1 MRLNVTRNIYFV
13 HDNGEAELKCG
24 DTIILLDA
32 EDVDSVSLYQWSIGI
47 HGYVTSGAGRRQILL
62 HRLVAGVGN
71 GSIVDH
77 INRNKLDNRRSNL
90 RLCTC
95 QQNMFTREQQTN
107 NQSGYKGVC
116 KVRTGNWQAQINYC
130 GRAVYLGCYE
140 DALSAAAAYD
150 NAAKSLFGEYAFL
163 NLPDAEG
170 TEIVQ
175 KDIRRKFKLSREQ
188 VGDIRFLYSQ
198 GMTISELSVMFR
210 HSYTSISRIVRNK
223 TFKPDI
229 KEAASE

>member
-1 MRLNVTRNIYFV
+1 MNVTRNIYFV
-13 HDNGEAELKCG
+13 HDNGEAELRCG
-24 DTIILLDA
+24 DVIILLDA
-32 EDVDSVSLYQWSIGI
+32 EDVDSVSSYQWSIGI
-47 HGYVTSGAGRRQILL
+47 HGYVTSGAGKRQILL
-62 HRLVAGVGN
+62 HRLVAGAGD
-71 GSIVDH
+71 GCIVDH

-90 RLCTC
+90 RICTC
-95 QQNMFTREQQTN
+95 QQNMFNREPQTN

-170 TEIVQ
+170 AEIVQ
-175 KDIRRKFKLSREQ
+175 KDITRKFKLSREQ

-223 TFKPDI
+223 TFKPDR

>member
-1 MRLNVTRNIYFV
+1 MSVTRNIYFV

-24 DTIILLDA
+24 DIIILLDA
-32 EDVDSVSLYQWSIGI
+32 EDVDLASSYQWAVGI
-47 HGYVTSGAGRRQILL
+47 HGYAVSGAGKRQILL
-62 HRLVAGVGN
+62 HRLIAGAEGRDY
-71 GSIVDH
+71 VDH
-77 INRNKLDNRRSNL
+77 VNRNKLDNRKMNL
-90 RLCTC
+90 RICTC
-95 QQNMFTREQQTN
+95 QQNQFNKGVLAN

-163 NLPDAEG
+163 NLPDAER

-175 KDIRRKFKLSREQ
+175 KDIKRKFKLSQEQ

-223 TFKPDI
+223 TFRPDS
-229 KEAASE
+229 KEGASE